1 VISSLAH
8 SAICVPDMDEAVRW
22 YSEVLGLKV
31 LSPPY
36 RMEGP
41 SIERDMGELVPA
53 PVAVEAAILGFDES
67 DHVVE
72 LISYPNVPLAG
83 SRDSVRSM
91 TDPGISHLGLL
102 CDDVARTRAEL
113 EANGVRFLTS
123 EPAKI
128 AGLRTTWFCDPWGAV
143 WILLEKRF
151 PRRSYWRQFPLP
163 ADEDA

>member
-1 VISSLAH
+1 MISSLAH
-8 SAICVPDMDEAVRW
+8 SAICVPDIDRAVAW
-22 YSEVLGLKV
+22 YREVLGLQV

-36 RMEGP
+36 RMEGA

-53 PVAVEAAILGFDES
+53 PVVVEAAILGFDGG

-72 LISYPNVPLAG
+72 LISYPEAPPPESTTAG
-83 SRDSVRSM
+83 RAI

-102 CDDVARTRAEL
+102 CDDIDRTRAEL
-113 EANGVRFLTS
+113 EAKGVRFLTS

-128 AGLRTTWFCDPWGAV
+128 AGLRTTWFSDPWGAL

-151 PRRSYWRQFPLP
+151 PQRAYWRQFPP
-163 ADEDA
+163 ASHQDG